1 MRNNLKMIE
10 KNAAN
15 FLDEKDR
22 EVSHE
27 AEKIF
32 KNKDKFAV
40 YKQLTKECSLL

>member
-1 MRNNLKMIE
+1 MIE
-10 KNAAN
+10 KNAVN

-22 EVSHE
+22 KVAHE

-32 KNKDKFAV
+32 KNKDKFGV